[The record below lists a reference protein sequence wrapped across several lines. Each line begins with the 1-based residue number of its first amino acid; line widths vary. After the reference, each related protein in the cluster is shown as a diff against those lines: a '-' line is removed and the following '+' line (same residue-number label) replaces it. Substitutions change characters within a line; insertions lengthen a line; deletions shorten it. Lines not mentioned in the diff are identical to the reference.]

1 MRAAEGR
8 LDVRSLL
15 LSRLRAF
22 AVNSCSCVA
31 PPSPCPSLI
40 EVQGSRFS
48 VRCPTINS
56 PNYQPRQRQPHGLA
70 VPNRD
75 RRHERPAL
83 FRDSKLSCYPFPSG
97 PNYLQAEHD
106 DAHDD
111 DEAVRLP
118 EPPAQHLQ
126 HALSGLAITI
136 SAIRT
141 TTPTSASAPRWRT
154 TATGCTTTTRWARS
168 SPGTSIGRTKRRWP
182 ASSSTTPST
191 PSATGRRPKPAATRT
206 GPTCG
211 RPPTRANTLNQY
223 TNRDVPGAPT

>member
-1 MRAAEGR
+1 MPTGWLAESLRGASGWLQGGRKLLTRRGFSRFNVQGSSTLRSAATENGRFRVRLRAAEGR

-111 DEAVRLP
+111 DQAVP
-118 EPPAQHLQ
+118 
-126 HALSGLAITI
+126 IT
-136 SAIRT
+136 
-141 TTPTSASAPRWRT
+141 
-154 TATGCTTTTRWARS
+154 
-168 SPGTSIGRTKRRWP
+168 
-182 ASSSTTPST
+182 
-191 PSATGRRPKPAATRT
+191 
-206 GPTCG
+206 
-211 RPPTRANTLNQY
+211 
-223 TNRDVPGAPT
+223 